1 MILFHVSKER
11 GIFVNYIELSVFI
24 AYFVFMVAIGLY
36 FFSKSKGA
44 GEKDYFLGG
53 RNMGAWVSALSAG
66 ASDMSAWVLM
76 GLPASIYLSGMGQ
89 TWIAIGLGIGYAVSW
104 IFMAPR
110 LRRFS
115 IAANDSI
122 TIPQYLTNRF
132 LSKNKSLQIL
142 SAIIFLVAYTI
153 YAASSIKACGTLF
166 NTVMDIDP
174 TVAMYIAAFII
185 VAYTFLGG
193 FSAVCWTDFFQGLL
207 MMAALMLVPIVV
219 YFGHSELLDPTAL
232 ETVYEYTDAATGA
245 VTQCAFG
252 GGIFN
257 ASWQDIVS
265 GLGWGLGYFGMP
277 HILVRFMS
285 IEKPSMIKKS
295 SIVAIIW
302 VVISLFSA
310 VMIAYFGRMIMGEE
324 LLTHGNQKLV
334 FIAMSRKF
342 FPAGI
347 CGLLLAA
354 IIAASISTADSQL
367 LVASSSFTADLYK
380 PFFRKGASEK
390 ETLLVGRVLVLV
402 LSLIAFAIANS
413 KGSGAQAIMDMVEN
427 AWGAF
432 GSSFGPTIL
441 LSLFWKRFNYKG
453 AVAGVVSGF
462 VVDLGWLLSGLTAST
477 GVYEIVPGFIVSFL
491 AAYLVARFTEA
502 PNAEAVAI
510 FEEATK
516 PDAD

>member
-1 MILFHVSKER
+1 
-11 GIFVNYIELSVFI
+11 
-24 AYFVFMVAIGLY
+24 
-36 FFSKSKGA
+36 
-44 GEKDYFLGG
+44 
-53 RNMGAWVSALSAG
+53 
-66 ASDMSAWVLM
+66 
-76 GLPASIYLSGMGQ
+76 
-89 TWIAIGLGIGYAVSW
+89 
-104 IFMAPR
+104 
-110 LRRFS
+110 
-115 IAANDSI
+115 
-122 TIPQYLTNRF
+122 
-132 LSKNKSLQIL
+132 
-142 SAIIFLVAYTI
+142 
-153 YAASSIKACGTLF
+153 
-166 NTVMDIDP
+166 
-174 TVAMYIAAFII
+174 
-185 VAYTFLGG
+185 
-193 FSAVCWTDFFQGLL
+193 

-219 YFGHSELLDPTAL
+219 YFGHSELLDPAAL

-432 GSSFGPTIL
+432 GASFGPTIL

>member
-1 MILFHVSKER
+1 MGTASSGEWIAIL
-11 GIFVNYIELSVFI
+11 
-24 AYFVFMVAIGLY
+24 LY
-36 FFSKSKGA
+36 FALVIGVGVYFFFRDRNVE
-44 GEKDYFLGG
+44 GEKEYFLGG
-53 RNMGAWVSALSAG
+53 RSMGGWVAALSAG

-76 GLPASIYLSGMGQ
+76 GLPGSILAFGFGQ
-89 TWIAIGLGIGYAVSW
+89 MWIGIGLAIGTAANW
-104 IFMAPR
+104 ILCAKR
-110 LRRFS
+110 LRTFS
-115 IAANDSI
+115 KAANDSI
-122 TIPQYLTNRF
+122 TLPQYLTNRF
-132 LSKNKSLQIL
+132 AVDSRALQL
-142 SAIIFLVAYTI
+142 VCALIFLFAYTI
-153 YAASSIKACGTLF
+153 YVASALVAGTSVFTTLF
-166 NTVMDIDP
+166 PDISP
-174 TVAMYIAAFII
+174 KIAMFAFLLII
-185 VAYTFLGG
+185 VAYTFFGG
-193 FSAVCWTDFFQGLL
+193 FVAVCWTDFFQGLL

-390 ETLLVGRVLVLV
+390 ETLLIGRVLVLV

-432 GSSFGPTIL
+432 GASFGPTIL

>member
-1 MILFHVSKER
+1 
-11 GIFVNYIELSVFI
+11 
-24 AYFVFMVAIGLY
+24 
-36 FFSKSKGA
+36 
-44 GEKDYFLGG
+44 
-53 RNMGAWVSALSAG
+53 
-66 ASDMSAWVLM
+66 
-76 GLPASIYLSGMGQ
+76 
-89 TWIAIGLGIGYAVSW
+89 
-104 IFMAPR
+104 
-110 LRRFS
+110 
-115 IAANDSI
+115 
-122 TIPQYLTNRF
+122 
-132 LSKNKSLQIL
+132 
-142 SAIIFLVAYTI
+142 
-153 YAASSIKACGTLF
+153 
-166 NTVMDIDP
+166 
-174 TVAMYIAAFII
+174 
-185 VAYTFLGG
+185 
-193 FSAVCWTDFFQGLL
+193 
-207 MMAALMLVPIVV
+207 MAALMLVPIVV

-390 ETLLVGRVLVLV
+390 ETLLIGRVLVLV

>member
-1 MILFHVSKER
+1 
-11 GIFVNYIELSVFI
+11 
-24 AYFVFMVAIGLY
+24 
-36 FFSKSKGA
+36 
-44 GEKDYFLGG
+44 
-53 RNMGAWVSALSAG
+53 
-66 ASDMSAWVLM
+66 
-76 GLPASIYLSGMGQ
+76 
-89 TWIAIGLGIGYAVSW
+89 
-104 IFMAPR
+104 
-110 LRRFS
+110 
-115 IAANDSI
+115 
-122 TIPQYLTNRF
+122 
-132 LSKNKSLQIL
+132 
-142 SAIIFLVAYTI
+142 
-153 YAASSIKACGTLF
+153 
-166 NTVMDIDP
+166 
-174 TVAMYIAAFII
+174 
-185 VAYTFLGG
+185 
-193 FSAVCWTDFFQGLL
+193 
-207 MMAALMLVPIVV
+207 MAALMLVPIVV

>member
-1 MILFHVSKER
+1 MNWEITT
-11 GIFVNYIELSVFI
+11 FI
-24 AYFVFMVAIGLY
+24 AYFVILLGVALVFY
-36 FFSKSKGA
+36 FNGTNKNSEDF
-44 GEKDYFLGG
+44 FLGG
-53 RNMGAWVSALSAG
+53 RSMGPWVTALSAQ
-66 ASDMSAWVLM
+66 ASDMSAWLLM
-76 GLPASIYLSGMGQ
+76 GLPGSILAFGFGQ
-89 TWIAIGLGIGYAVSW
+89 MWIGIGLAIGTAANW
-104 IFMAPR
+104 ILCAKR
-110 LRRFS
+110 LRTFS
-115 IAANDSI
+115 KAANDSI
-122 TIPQYLTNRF
+122 TLPQYLTNRF
-132 LSKNKSLQIL
+132 AVDSRALQL
-142 SAIIFLVAYTI
+142 VCALIFLFAYTI
-153 YAASSIKACGTLF
+153 YVASALVAGTSVFTTLF
-166 NTVMDIDP
+166 PDISP
-174 TVAMYIAAFII
+174 KIAMFAFLLII
-185 VAYTFLGG
+185 VAYTFFGG
-193 FSAVCWTDFFQGLL
+193 FAAVCWTDFFQGLL

-232 ETVYEYTDAATGA
+232 ETVYEYTDAATSA

-367 LVASSSFTADLYK
+367 LV
-380 PFFRKGASEK
+380 
-390 ETLLVGRVLVLV
+390 GRVLVLV

-510 FEEATK
+510 FEEAMK

>member
-1 MILFHVSKER
+1 
-11 GIFVNYIELSVFI
+11 
-24 AYFVFMVAIGLY
+24 
-36 FFSKSKGA
+36 
-44 GEKDYFLGG
+44 
-53 RNMGAWVSALSAG
+53 
-66 ASDMSAWVLM
+66 
-76 GLPASIYLSGMGQ
+76 
-89 TWIAIGLGIGYAVSW
+89 
-104 IFMAPR
+104 
-110 LRRFS
+110 
-115 IAANDSI
+115 
-122 TIPQYLTNRF
+122 
-132 LSKNKSLQIL
+132 
-142 SAIIFLVAYTI
+142 
-153 YAASSIKACGTLF
+153 
-166 NTVMDIDP
+166 
-174 TVAMYIAAFII
+174 
-185 VAYTFLGG
+185 
-193 FSAVCWTDFFQGLL
+193 VCWTDFFQGLL

-390 ETLLVGRVLVLV
+390 ETLLIGRVLVLV

-413 KGSGAQAIMDMVEN
+413 KGSGAQTIMDMVEN